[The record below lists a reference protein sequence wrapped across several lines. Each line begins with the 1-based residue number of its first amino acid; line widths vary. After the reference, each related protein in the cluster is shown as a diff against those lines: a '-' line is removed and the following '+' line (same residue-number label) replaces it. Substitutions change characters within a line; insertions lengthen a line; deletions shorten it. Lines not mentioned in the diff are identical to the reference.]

1 MPASCRP
8 SEAQLA
14 PFPIPLLRVGSVECA
29 AMAIRVVLA
38 DDHELV
44 RTCLRTLLAS
54 RGIDVV
60 AEAADGRALLQVV
73 RKYKPDIALVDVS
86 MPLLDGI
93 EATRRIARI
102 PGETRVIVLTM
113 HPDEHLARR
122 ARAVGAWGYIVKD
135 ESPDR
140 LVEAVERVAGGERLL
155 GANGAEEDDA
165 LTTRE
170 REVLQLIAEGKRNQE
185 IAEIMSRSIHTVR
198 SHRARLMHKLGAA
211 SASELVAVAR
221 RRGLLRWPL

>member
-1 MPASCRP
+1 
-8 SEAQLA
+8 
-14 PFPIPLLRVGSVECA
+14 
-29 AMAIRVVLA
+29 MAIRVVLA

-44 RTCLRTLLAS
+44 RTCIRALLAS
-54 RGIDVV
+54 RGIDIV
-60 AEAADGRALLQVV
+60 AEAADGRALLQAV
-73 RKYKPDIALVDVS
+73 RKHQPDVALVDVS

-122 ARAVGAWGYIVKD
+122 ARAVGAWGYVVKD

-140 LVEAVERVAGGERLL
+140 LVRAVKRVAGGERLL
-155 GANGAEEDDA
+155 GAGDEDEEDA

-170 REVLQLIAEGKRNQE
+170 HEVLQLIAEGKRNQE

-198 SHRARLMHKLGAA
+198 SHRARLMHKLGAT

-221 RRGLLRWPL
+221 ERGLLRWPL